1 MPAEHVVEGA
11 FVRGQEVAGGTA
23 ISYAYFFWRAVDVF
37 EHADAGHVIRRRQNR
52 AQRQPALRSN
62 PLRIGKI
69 AVCHVQLGQE
79 NPCVVVRQI
88 DRTSPWSVVRED
100 EERVVKE
107 REGQCCGEKLC
118 PSCPRSL
125 FQRDEQEQNRDRKS
139 VV

>member
-79 NPCVVVRQI
+79 VAGGTAISYAYFFWRAVDVFEHA
-88 DRTSPWSVVRED
+88 DA
-100 EERVVKE
+100 
-107 REGQCCGEKLC
+107 
-118 PSCPRSL
+118 
-125 FQRDEQEQNRDRKS
+125 
-139 VV
+139 